1 MGAFPGSWWSEGQC
15 ENIVDIRPEARITGG
30 DLAGWRECTMHA
42 MQAPVVKACPNG
54 GSEMRQEFQEEPSTR
69 RDTEVVIVLE
79 SGPRLIES
87 LLHAVKIVRV
97 CEEPVSTSLSRK
109 DKMRC
114 SGEVL
119 RASLH
124 VEAV

>member
-1 MGAFPGSWWSEGQC
+1 
-15 ENIVDIRPEARITGG
+15 
-30 DLAGWRECTMHA
+30 MHA
-42 MQAPVVKACPNG
+42 MQAPVVKACQNG
-54 GSEMRQEFQEEPSTR
+54 RSELRQKFREEPSTR
-69 RDTEVVIVLE
+69 RDAEVVIGLE